1 MYLLIFLLFPL
12 IELWLLIKVGSIY
25 GALTSIGLV
34 LATAVIGL
42 LLVQLQWQ
50 KLRLNL
56 QSHLR
61 QGNFNPN
68 LIHQGAA
75 LGFAGI
81 LLFLP
86 GLITDTLGLLLI
98 FPPSRH
104 FILQRL
110 AKQTASYSFYSNRQQ
125 SAQSFYSARSD
136 AFSSANELHQGE
148 VLEGEFVRKDNE
160 TMTKK

>member
-25 GALTSIGLV
+25 GAFTSIGLV
-34 LATAVIGL
+34 LGTAAVGL

-56 QSHLR
+56 QNHLS

-86 GLITDTLGLLLI
+86 GFISDALGLLLI
-98 FPPSRH
+98 FPPSQH

-110 AKQTASYSFYSNRQQ
+110 AKQTASYSFYSSRQPSQ
-125 SAQSFYSARSD
+125 NPYSSGSD
-136 AFSSANELHQGE
+136 AFSSSNELHQGE
-148 VLEGEFVRKDNE
+148 TLEGEFVRKDE
-160 TMTKK
+160 QSKK